1 MFLQTFFKIAYQNQ
15 FIEKQTQINQKYR
28 KNIGK
33 ENIRIKYSRQLI
45 GGKLKIRKVST
56 HHCQVQKNSS

>member
-1 MFLQTFFKIAYQNQ
+1 MPYQNQ

-33 ENIRIKYSRQLI
+33 ENIRIKY
-45 GGKLKIRKVST
+45 
-56 HHCQVQKNSS
+56 